1 MKPGP
6 SKTADKTS
14 DELYGVKMNTTRPRK
29 PKHLAATVTIAF
41 LAASL
46 LAGCG
51 TSGGAGSASGK
62 PQIGVLI
69 KDTTIPFFG
78 RQIKGYEDA
87 AAKYGMDV
95 TIYNGKSDNATQVGL
110 IQQLTTKKVDMMMVT
125 PGDPQAINGALKQAA
140 NAHIPVVAV
149 NTEPKDKS
157 NILSFIGANDV
168 EYGHA
173 LGKLVAAATEG
184 KGKIAVVRG
193 KLGDPADTLRRQGL
207 EEELKNSPGIQIV
220 AEQASNWDSAKALN
234 VTQDF
239 LNKYPKGEL
248 DAVVDVGPDTVSAAK
263 YAHDNNRSE
272 IKFVMGDFP
281 SNVKQGIKDGY
292 IYGTVNQDPYEQ
304 SAKAMELADKYFK
317 GDKSAFPATQYLPLP
332 LVTKENVDNYPA
344 AW

>member
-1 MKPGP
+1 MNSIYRQTHHNVPTELPGDPMKTTGRRRQLFA
-6 SKTADKTS
+6 TA
-14 DELYGVKMNTTRPRK
+14 
-29 PKHLAATVTIAF
+29 AAALIT
-41 LAASL
+41 ASL

-51 TSGGAGSASGK
+51 TASNASGTSSEK
-62 PQIGVLI
+62 PKIGVMI

-78 RQIKGYEDA
+78 RQIKGYEEA
-87 AAKYGMDV
+87 AAKYGMEL

-110 IQQLTTKKVDMMMVT
+110 IQQMTVKKVDMMMVT
-125 PGDPQAINGALKQAA
+125 PGDPQAVNGALKQASTA
-140 NAHIPVVAV
+140 GIPAVAV

-157 NILSFIGANDV
+157 NILSFIGANDI

-173 LGKLVAAATEG
+173 LGQLVVAATG
-184 KGKIAVVRG
+184 GTGKIAVVRG
-193 KLGDPADTLRRQGL
+193 KLGDPADTLRRNGL
-207 EEELKNSPGIQIV
+207 EEELRKSPGIEIV
-220 AEQASNWDSAKALN
+220 AEQAANWDSAKALN

-248 DAVVDVGPDTVSAAK
+248 DAIVDVGPNTVSAAK
-263 YAHDNNRSE
+263 YAHENNRSE
-272 IKFVMGDFP
+272 LKFVMGDFP

-317 GDKSAFPATQYLPLP
+317 GDKAAFPATQYLPLP
-332 LVTKENVDNYPA
+332 LVTKENVDSYPA